1 MSIGQNIQRLRL
13 QHGLSQNEL
22 ASIAGVTNKAV
33 SAWENDRIVPRMG
46 PIQRMAD
53 YFGVKKSDII
63 EPVQVTA
70 TFDVKRI
77 VSNNILLNP
86 EETQLVYGYRE
97 LDASKQQMLF
107 NMLAF
112 LKSPQASNAMK
123 VIQSNIGNN
132 NSLTVGDNNSITT

>member
-22 ASIAGVTNKAV
+22 ASIAGVTNKTV